1 MRIGIDGHVLG
12 KNIGGVER
20 YVDKLVELVPQLRP
34 QHRFTVF
41 IGRQQAARVA
51 AEKRPNVDYVV
62 MPVSD
67 PIIQRSVLL
76 PLAARK
82 HRLDILHVQRVAPR
96 GCGRCRILLTI
107 HDLIPIKYPE
117 AYPGFRNMLVRWLTP
132 GSIARADFI
141 TTPSQSVCDEILAT
155 YPAIKAP
162 RLPYYNGVDKV
173 SMVPGDSLEHLG
185 IEEPYLY
192 SPGALETRKN
202 LETILTALAGIEPRA
217 RPLLV
222 LSGSIR
228 NRAYFERIQALAAE
242 LGVTDRMR
250 YLGFVSERDLA
261 TLYAR
266 AMACVTAATDE
277 GFNLLP
283 LEAMA
288 LGTPVLCSDI
298 PVHRELYDGAV
309 TFFPPRDIAAL
320 KAGILDIS
328 QRRQTV
334 VDTVKERAADC
345 VARFSWDAMAHHMAR
360 IFDMM
365 EQPTAG
371 AR

>member
-34 QHRFTVF
+34 QHQFTIF
-41 IGRQQAARVA
+41 IGRKQAARVA
-51 AEKRPNVDYVV
+51 AEKRPNVDYVI
-62 MPVSD
+62 MPIAD

-82 HRLDILHVQRVAPR
+82 HGLDILHVQRVAPR

-117 AYPGFRNMLVRWLTP
+117 AYPGFRNMLIRWLTP
-132 GSIARADFI
+132 GSIRGADFI

-155 YPAIKAP
+155 YPATQAP
-162 RLPYYNGVDKV
+162 CLPYYNGVDTV
-173 SMVPGDSLEHLG
+173 SLTPGDSVGHLG
-185 IEEPYLY
+185 IDRPYLF

-202 LETILTALAGIEPRA
+202 VESILAALAEIEADA

-228 NRAYFERIQALAAE
+228 NRAYFERIKALAAE
-242 LGVTDRMR
+242 LGVAGEMR

-261 TLYAR
+261 TLYAL
-266 AMACVTAATDE
+266 ATACVTAATSE

-309 TFFPPRDIAAL
+309 TFFKPHDVATLRTE
-320 KAGILDIS
+320 ILNIF
-328 QRRQTV
+328 RHR
-334 VDTVKERAADC
+334 DTVEAVVQAQAAKC
-345 VARFSWDAMAHHMAR
+345 VARFSWTAMADRMAR

-365 EQPTAG
+365 EQERPG
-371 AR
+371 R